1 MGKRNRKKHHIM
13 SGPRK
18 RLIKPDEYFRF
29 GPLEMAR
36 FGEKIIMKNSM
47 TSEQFN
53 NMQDRLAGEFPDISK
68 EIDEMIGKIA
78 DLVKILPPD
87 KLLYRAL
94 WERAAHHVNIKSEI
108 EIDEEGAISQRMI
121 DYIQSVIVS
130 VPPASSREKDVTEE
144 RWLELKEA
152 VTRLFNLLNHQFM
165 ICQTAAG
172 RKTAGHDED
181 FEEFY
186 FKAQM
191 FWCNIR
197 GKRYTVHD
205 IPFHRDLLAPHDEIL
220 KEIYGMGTDGI
231 IEGLE
236 KIQSALTHGMIKATA
251 DLHEF
256 HRLVKPKLLEKLEK
270 MEGSQPTGKINPA
283 ELMEQVVKENR
294 WETLRDNVLG
304 RFFGLDIF
312 DLEKVTN
319 LPKSLLDDLSLEP
332 GQDIEFFAEGQY
344 KGWPLRIWP
353 VFRHPFIKIN
363 DHYYCFDIYSLFDN
377 LYRIMQRVIISKKPE
392 YAQIWNNKQQEISEQ
407 LPLDLFQR
415 LLPAAQVYHPVYY
428 RWQKSGGGTK
438 EWCEADALVLYEDH
452 LFIVEVKAGAF
463 TYTPPT
469 TDFPAYV
476 QSLKNLIHK
485 PVEQGKR
492 FLEYLRSD
500 EEIILYDQGHN
511 EIGRLSGK
519 QFEHI
524 TICAV
529 TLDPFTEIAAQVQH
543 LKKVGVDVGSD
554 PVWSISVDDLRVY
567 SDIFDNSLIFLHF
580 VEQRMRAFGSTL
592 IQADDELDHLGLY
605 IKHNVYTEYAKE
617 QKGMDELMWHG
628 YRTDIDEFFTDKLID
643 PTSKCLIKQNMPSR
657 LEEIIALLAAS
668 KKPGRRKVASMLLD
682 TSGDWRTSI
691 ATKIDEALRQ
701 QKLLGKAKPLSTYG
715 SQNISLFCWQ
725 QGVVMRDEELALDH
739 TYAVMLLDNEEERLL
754 LELNY
759 DTDGKL
765 MDATFTILGA
775 DAIPAEKLPKLK
787 DTAEALRVRRIEK
800 AKALGKIGRNQP
812 CPCGSGKKY
821 KKCCDLR

>member
-1 MGKRNRKKHHIM
+1 MGKKNRKKHHIM
-13 SGPRK
+13 SNPRK
-18 RLIKPDEYFRF
+18 RPAKPDEYFRF
-29 GPLEMAR
+29 GSLEMAR
-36 FGEKIIMKNSM
+36 FGGKIVMKNNM
-47 TSEQFN
+47 PSEQFN
-53 NMQDRLAGEFPDISK
+53 EMQDRLAGEFPDICK
-68 EIDEMIGKIA
+68 EIDVVIGRIA

-87 KLLYRAL
+87 KLLHRAS
-94 WERAAHHVNIKSEI
+94 WERASHHVNIKSEI
-108 EIDEEGAISQRMI
+108 EIDEDGAISQRMI

-130 VPPASSREKDVTEE
+130 VPPANSQEIDVTEE
-144 RWLELKEA
+144 RWLEIKEA
-152 VTRLFNLLNHQFM
+152 VTNLFKLLNHQFM
-165 ICQTAAG
+165 ICQTAAD
-172 RKTAGHDED
+172 RKVAGHDED

-186 FKAQM
+186 FKAQI

-205 IPFHRDLLAPHDEIL
+205 IPFHKDLLEPHDEIL
-220 KEIYGMGTDGI
+220 KEIYGVGTDDI

-236 KIQSALTHGMIKATA
+236 KIQFALLHGIIKATA
-251 DLHEF
+251 DLREF
-256 HRLVKPKLLEKLEK
+256 DRLIKPKLLEKLEK
-270 MEGSQPTGKINPA
+270 MEDSQRTEKINPA
-283 ELMEQVVKENR
+283 ELMEQVVKENG
-294 WETLRDNVLG
+294 WETLRDDVVG

-332 GQDIEFFAEGQY
+332 GQDVEFFAEGQY

-353 VFRHPFIKIN
+353 VFRYPFIKMAG
-363 DHYYCFDIYSLFDN
+363 HYYCFDIYSLFDN
-377 LYRIMQRVIISKKPE
+377 LYRTMQRVITRKKPG

-415 LLPAAQVYHPVYY
+415 LLPGAQIYHPVYY
-428 RWQKSGGGTK
+428 RWQKSGGGAK
-438 EWCEADALVLYEDH
+438 EWCEADALVFYEDH

-485 PVEQGKR
+485 PAEQGKR

-500 EEIILYDQGHN
+500 EEVTLYDQEHN
-511 EIGRLSGK
+511 EIGRLLGK
-519 QFEHI
+519 EFKHI

-543 LKKVGVDVGSD
+543 LKKVGVDVGTN

-567 SDIFDNSLIFLHF
+567 SDIFDNPLTFLHF

-617 QKGMDELMWHG
+617 QGVGQLMWHG
-628 YRTDIDEFFTDKLID
+628 YRTDIDGFFTEKLID
-643 PTSKCLIKQNMPSR
+643 PTSKCLIKQKMPSR

-668 KKPGRRKVASMLLD
+668 KKPGRRKIASMLLD
-682 TSGDWRTSI
+682 TSGDWRTTI

-715 SQNISLFCWQ
+715 SQKITLFCWQ
-725 QGVVMRDEELALDH
+725 QGVVMRDEELASDH

-765 MDATFTILGA
+765 MDAIFSILSA
-775 DAIPAEKLPKLK
+775 DTIPAEKLSKLR
-787 DTAEALRVRRIEK
+787 DTAEILCVRRIEK
-800 AKALGKIGRNQP
+800 AKALGKIGRNQL

-821 KKCCDLR
+821 KKCCELR